1 MSQTYPIQL
10 KPNKLAHQLL
20 KLLGWKCSFKGL
32 PGPHGV
38 IIFYPHTS
46 NWDFCIGILAKWA
59 MDLEFKFLAK
69 HTLFQIPIFGSWLRG
84 IGGVPII
91 RHSSQGY
98 VSQLAQSF
106 SDSPYLWMAIAPEGT
121 RRKTSGWKSGFYHIA
136 AQANIPIGMAYL
148 DYKNKEIG
156 LTDFF
161 SPSGDVDKDLIFFR
175 EFYKDKIGCH
185 PENAA
190 PIEFLNSS
198 KP

>member
-1 MSQTYPIQL
+1 MSQNYPIQL
-10 KPNKLAHQLL
+10 TPNKFAHQLL
-20 KLLGWKCSFKGL
+20 KLLGWKCSFNGL

-59 MDLEFKFLAK
+59 MGLEFKFLAK
-69 HTLFQIPIFGSWLRG
+69 HTLFQIPIFGSWLQG
-84 IGGVPII
+84 IGGMPII

-98 VSQLAQSF
+98 VNQLAQSF
-106 SDSPYLWMAIAPEGT
+106 SNSNYLWMVIAPEGT

-136 AQANIPIGMAYL
+136 VEASVPIGMAYL
-148 DYKNKEIG
+148 DYKNKDIG

-161 SPSGDVDKDLIFFR
+161 TPSGDVEKDLIFFR
-175 EFYKDKIGCH
+175 EFYKDKIGCR

-190 PIEFLNSS
+190 PIEFSNSS

>member
-1 MSQTYPIQL
+1 MSPNYTIQL
-10 KPNKLAHQLL
+10 KPNKFAHQLI

-59 MDLEFKFLAK
+59 MGLEFKFLAK
-69 HTLFQIPIFGSWLRG
+69 HTLFQIPIFGSWLQG

-98 VSQLAQSF
+98 VNSLAQSF
-106 SDSPYLWMAIAPEGT
+106 SNSTYLWMVIAPEGT

-136 AQANIPIGMAYL
+136 VEASVPIGMAYL
-148 DYKNKEIG
+148 DYKNKDIG

-161 SPSGDVDKDLIFFR
+161 TPSGDVEKDLIFFR
-175 EFYKDKIGCH
+175 EFYKDKIGCR

-190 PIEFLNSS
+190 PIEFSNSP